1 MTIFRIFKLSVST
14 ILKNLLN
21 LNFFAVFFWKKLFN
35 SFDVYLY
42 VRSIT
47 KLSHLQYFRHT
58 KKNSFQDD
66 TTLYFMKTEI
76 SYLIIM
82 RRKDMKTKNSFSV
95 WNFIKKILVALFYF
109 SYGMKQFAHRN
120 IYSYFIFNIKCL
132 IFNMSWYY
140 YFILITCKILFEIFI
155 LIYFNIWFIPIL
167 YFIPRISFWHIFI
180 S

>member
-1 MTIFRIFKLSVST
+1 MTIIEFFKFSVST

-21 LNFFAVFFWKKLFN
+21 LIFFAVFFWKKLFK

-47 KLSHLQYFRHT
+47 KLSHLQYSRHT

-95 WNFIKKILVALFYF
+95 WNFIEKILVALFYF

-120 IYSYFIFNIKCL
+120 IYSYFIFNINSYL
-132 IFNMSWYY
+132 ISNVWYRKQNRNK
-140 YFILITCKILFEIFI
+140 YFYEQIVSYHKRSKTRQLVFFL
-155 LIYFNIWFIPIL
+155 
-167 YFIPRISFWHIFI
+167 
-180 S
+180 